1 MQIQNYI
8 FNYGKYLYYEMKKFI
23 VVEAK
28 TLTYK
33 KKGILAGKN
42 KLHLITL

>member
-8 FNYGKYLYYEMKKFI
+8 YLTMENIYITRYKFI
-23 VVEAK
+23 VAEAK
-28 TLTYK
+28 TLTY